1 MSFPLAPAG
10 APLGLQPDKEEVRV
24 MNRTGGAVVVGQAVQ
39 FDLAQSD
46 GDVSNSTV
54 GDTASSLANV
64 ISVAGTDPEKIF
76 AVVTEAG
83 ADNAEI
89 KVCLRG
95 SVDVSV
101 AGSVQGTGS
110 ALTVVAT
117 QAAFDTDAVTGS
129 KIVGMLL
136 EAKPSTGTDTGVRVL
151 FDGVHGFGIQ

>member
-64 ISVAGTDPEKIF
+64 ITVAGIVPEAIY

-95 SVDVSV
+95 AVDVS
-101 AGSVQGTGS
+101 AGGTANLTAGS
-110 ALTVVAT
+110 ALTVVSG
-117 QAAFDTDAVTGS
+117 QAAFDTDLITGS

-136 EAKPSTGTDTGVRVL
+136 EDKASGNATGVRVL
-151 FDGVHGFGIQ
+151 FDGVYGFGIQ